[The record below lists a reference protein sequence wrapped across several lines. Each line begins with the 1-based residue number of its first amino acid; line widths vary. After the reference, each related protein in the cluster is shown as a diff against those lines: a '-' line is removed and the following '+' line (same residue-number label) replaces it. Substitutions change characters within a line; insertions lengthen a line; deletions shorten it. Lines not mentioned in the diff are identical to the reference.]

1 MVNLKGEFKR
11 MIKNIYIAGPLFNAH
26 ERSYL
31 ELIAA
36 QLEGSGYTCFLPHR
50 DQSGIDDS
58 ELEGTNLSQATK
70 DKIFNT
76 DLTALKA
83 ADLTVA
89 LITGQDI
96 DSGTAAE
103 IGFTYAKDRPII
115 AITACGRRFR
125 NLFVDGMIRKT
136 VDDVADLLPAIASLN
151 PQG

>member
-1 MVNLKGEFKR
+1 

-31 ELIAA
+31 ELIASE
-36 QLEGSGYTCFLPHR
+36 LEGSGYKCFLPHR
-50 DQSGIDDS
+50 DQSGIDES
-58 ELEGTNLSQATK
+58 ELEGTNMSQVTK

-76 DLTALKA
+76 DLTALKE

-103 IGFTYAKDRPII
+103 IGFTYANGKPVI
-115 AITACGRRFR
+115 AITADERRFR
-125 NLFVDGMIRKT
+125 NLFVDGMIAKRVND
-136 VDDVADLLPAIASLN
+136 VDEILPAISSIS
-151 PQG
+151 

>member
-1 MVNLKGEFKR
+1 

-36 QLEGSGYTCFLPHR
+36 ELEGRGYKCFLPHR

-58 ELEGTNLSQATK
+58 ELEGTNLSQGTK
-70 DKIFNT
+70 DKIFNA

-115 AITACGRRFR
+115 AITAYERRFR
-125 NLFVDGMIRKT
+125 NLFVDGMISKT
-136 VDDVADLLPAIASLN
+136 VNDVDDLLPAISSLN

>member
-1 MVNLKGEFKR
+1 

-36 QLEGSGYTCFLPHR
+36 ELEGRGYKCFLPHR

-58 ELEGTNLSQATK
+58 ELEGTNLSQGTK
-70 DKIFNT
+70 DKIFNA

-115 AITACGRRFR
+115 AITAYERRFR
-125 NLFVDGMIRKT
+125 NLFVDGMISKT
-136 VDDVADLLPAIASLN
+136 VNNVDDLLPAISSLN

>member
-1 MVNLKGEFKR
+1 

-36 QLEGSGYTCFLPHR
+36 ELEGRGYNCFLPHR
-50 DQSGIDDS
+50 DQFGIDDS
-58 ELEGTNLSQATK
+58 ELEGTNLSQGTK
-70 DKIFNT
+70 DKIFNA

-115 AITACGRRFR
+115 AITAYERRFR
-125 NLFVDGMIRKT
+125 NLFVDGMISKT
-136 VDDVADLLPAIASLN
+136 VNDVDDLLPAISSINL
-151 PQG
+151 QGLP

>member
-1 MVNLKGEFKR
+1 

-36 QLEGSGYTCFLPHR
+36 ELEGLGYNCFLPHR

-58 ELEGTNLSQATK
+58 ELEGTNLSQGTK
-70 DKIFNT
+70 DKIFNA

-115 AITACGRRFR
+115 AITAYERRFR
-125 NLFVDGMIRKT
+125 NLFVDGMISKT
-136 VDDVADLLPAIASLN
+136 VNDVDDLLPAISSLN

>member
-1 MVNLKGEFKR
+1 

-36 QLEGSGYTCFLPHR
+36 ELEGRGYKCFLPHR

-58 ELEGTNLSQATK
+58 ELEGTNLSQGTK
-70 DKIFNT
+70 DKIFNA

-115 AITACGRRFR
+115 AITAYERRFR
-125 NLFVDGMIRKT
+125 NLFVGGMISKT
-136 VDDVADLLPAIASLN
+136 VNDVDDLLPAISSLN
-151 PQG
+151 PLG

>member
-1 MVNLKGEFKR
+1 

-36 QLEGSGYTCFLPHR
+36 ELEGRGYKCFLPHR
-50 DQSGIDDS
+50 DQSGIDDF
-58 ELEGTNLSQATK
+58 ELEGTNLSQGTK
-70 DKIFNT
+70 DKIFNA

-115 AITACGRRFR
+115 AITAYERRFR
-125 NLFVDGMIRKT
+125 NLFVDGMISKT
-136 VDDVADLLPAIASLN
+136 VNDVDDLLPAISSINL
-151 PQG
+151 QGLP

>member
-1 MVNLKGEFKR
+1 

-36 QLEGSGYTCFLPHR
+36 ELEGRGYNCFLPHR

-58 ELEGTNLSQATK
+58 ELEGTNLSQGTK

-76 DLTALKA
+76 DLAALKA

-115 AITACGRRFR
+115 AITAYERRFR
-125 NLFVDGMIRKT
+125 NLFVDGMISKT
-136 VDDVADLLPAIASLN
+136 VNDVDDLLPAISSLN

>member
-1 MVNLKGEFKR
+1 
-11 MIKNIYIAGPLFNAH
+11 MIKKIYIAGPLFNAH

-36 QLEGSGYTCFLPHR
+36 ELEGRGYKCFLPHR

-58 ELEGTNLSQATK
+58 ELEGTNLSQGTK
-70 DKIFNT
+70 DKIFNA

-115 AITACGRRFR
+115 AITAYERRFR
-125 NLFVDGMIRKT
+125 NLFVDGMISKT
-136 VDDVADLLPAIASLN
+136 VNDVDDLLPAISSLN